1 KQKVKHLAYP
11 VREQGGLLFAYLGPE
26 PESPPPLPRYEPLI
40 GNQGQR
46 RLEPV
51 RYHNYNWFNFF
62 ENSADPTHIC
72 VLHRGSAY
80 GEQTWSQKFFDYH
93 DMPDFTPVE
102 TDYGMKVIMH
112 KDGPTPDTEYVDTM
126 SLALPSIIQIG
137 DAEFIHMN
145 VDETSLIKEG
155 SHEDHILFLTPNDDE
170 HF

>member
-1 KQKVKHLAYP
+1 
-11 VREQGGLLFAYLGPE
+11 
-26 PESPPPLPRYEPLI
+26 
-40 GNQGQR
+40 
-46 RLEPV
+46 
-51 RYHNYNWFNFF
+51 
-62 ENSADPTHIC
+62 THIC
-72 VLHRGSAY
+72 VLHRASAY

-137 DAEFIHMN
+137 DTEFIHMN

-170 HF
+170 HFMIFTADYYTGRDPNFFENLARMYEKEIPRQEVKSYDRRKYMP